1 MADISVAMQ
10 AKSDQLNA
18 VDIMGVEPVITIR
31 DVQVRNGDQPVWV
44 FYHGDN
50 NRPWKPSKGMIRIL
64 AAGWGTESKNWIG
77 KSVQIYCEPSVT
89 YGGKEVGGVRIRAMS
104 DIDKRGIKATLT
116 ISRQKR
122 EPYPVKFLDMQR
134 PQYPSDKFD
143 ATFDAMVQTM
153 QDGKMTLQQII
164 ARCQKTGD
172 LTEEQMK
179 RLSDA
184 APVEIEDDQYVD
196 LSPKQTESEPEPQ
209 PTTEQP
215 NEIDEF

>member
-1 MADISVAMQ
+1 MADISFAMQ

-31 DVQVRNGDQPVWV
+31 DVQVRNGEQPVWV

-64 AAGWGTESKNWIG
+64 AAGWGTESQNWIG
-77 KSVQIYCEPSVT
+77 KSIQIYCEPGVT

-122 EPYPVKFLDMQR
+122 EPYPVKFLDMKR
-134 PQYPSDKFD
+134 PQYPSDKFES
-143 ATFDAMVQTM
+143 TFDAMVKTM

-172 LTEEQMK
+172 LTEEQMQ

-184 APVEIEDDQYVD
+184 APVEIEDEQHFDVSHQQV
-196 LSPKQTESEPEPQ
+196 TEETPQ
-209 PTTEQP
+209 PTNQP
-215 NEIDEF
+215 NEIQEF

>member
-143 ATFDAMVQTM
+143 ATFEAMVQTM

-184 APVEIEDDQYVD
+184 APVEIEDDQHFDV
-196 LSPKQTESEPEPQ
+196 SHQEVTEETPQ
-209 PTTEQP
+209 PTTDQP